1 MNEEIV
7 YAKHS
12 TPVLNT
18 PHFKN
23 VFGKNNSNSLLLDEK
38 GHMRSLEYVALKNE
52 KFTILKRIP
61 EDTHYIYKVKAE
73 KYNYESLFVDS
84 RFVTKTK
91 NPIIIKRK
99 TKNEIINELI
109 SYQGSTYIWGS
120 NCKNGILELLNYYP
134 PTIKLDNKTKNHWI
148 LKGVDCSGLLYEV
161 MQGQTPRNTSE
172 LMFFGNQVGIEN
184 KNTVS
189 ILNIIKPLDLLVFLG
204 HVIIIINKNMC
215 IESKE
220 HDGVIISSFE
230 KRLKEISNLKRPKN
244 INITNKVDNNCFV
257 IRRWF

>member
-7 YAKHS
+7 YAKYP

-18 PHFKN
+18 SDFKK
-23 VFGKNNSNSLLLDEK
+23 VFGNNNTNSLLLDDK

-52 KFTILKRIP
+52 KFTILETIP
-61 EDTHYIYKVKAE
+61 TEHYNIYKVKAE
-73 KYNYESLFVDS
+73 KYYCSPIFIDS

-91 NPIIIKRK
+91 NSTIKRIK
-99 TKNEIINELI
+99 TEKEIINDLI
-109 SYQGSTYIWGS
+109 SYEGSTYIWGS
-120 NCKNGILELLNYYP
+120 NCKNGILKLLNFYP
-134 PTIKLDNKTKNHWI
+134 PTIKLDNKTKNHWM

-172 LMFFGNQVGIEN
+172 LMFYGKHLDIEN
-184 KNTVS
+184 KNAS
-189 ILNIIKPLDLLVFLG
+189 AILNIVKPLDILVFVG
-204 HVIIIINKNMC
+204 HVIIIINKDVC

-220 HDGVIISSFE
+220 HDGVIINSFE
-230 KRLKEISNLKRPKN
+230 KKLKEISNLKKPKN
-244 INITNKVDNNCFV
+244 ITITNKVDNNSFV